1 MDKAKA
7 LEEDTKALDTTKK
20 CIYDDERCGKL
31 KLCDKVKLCGDCGLD
46 LYESEQYQ
54 ESVDNFNLDR
64 KIKLNR

>member
-20 CIYDDERCGKL
+20 CIYDDERCGK
-31 KLCDKVKLCGDCGLD
+31 VKLCGDCGLD
-46 LYESEQYQ
+46 VYESEQYQ
-54 ESVDNFNLDR
+54 EAVDNYNIDR